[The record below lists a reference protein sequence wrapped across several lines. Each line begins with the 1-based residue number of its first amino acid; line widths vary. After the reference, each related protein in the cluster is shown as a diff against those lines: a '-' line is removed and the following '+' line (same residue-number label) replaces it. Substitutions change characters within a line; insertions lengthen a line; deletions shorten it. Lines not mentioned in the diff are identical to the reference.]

1 MILYLVSG
9 VVTAGLLINKT
20 LAKLIAV
27 QEFLQIWYQPLLFLY
42 IRLEYLLFSQGKHL
56 PDIEVET
63 RLTFALAWP
72 LFLLSGG

>member
-27 QEFLQIWYQPLLFLY
+27 QEFLQIWYQPLLY

-72 LFLLSGG
+72 LFLLPGG